1 MNLVEGLLK
10 ADAAKAKEYAKGT
23 FKSRRLAT
31 VMGENKPVDV
41 EIREID
47 METIKNI
54 QQYSMRK
61 DGSIDRSKTLDA
73 NLMLV
78 VQGVTNP
85 DLTNSELQKHFG
97 ACDAM
102 DLANILFRFEATFL
116 ADEIVKLSN
125 MQRADDEDTIKN

>member
-97 ACDAM
+97 AVDAM